1 MKKNY
6 EKNIKNEYDNF
17 NNGKDINTKRIKS
30 IITHNFYF
38 IINFLYYIKFTSRK
52 YTKIF

>member
-6 EKNIKNEYDNF
+6 LKKIIKNEYDNF

-30 IITHNFYF
+30 IITHNFCF
-38 IINFLYYIKFTSRK
+38 IINLLYYIKFTSRK
-52 YTKIF
+52 CT